1 MVRHQCSSL
10 RLLLSIVA
18 VLTIGALSACSGT
31 SSDSGGSSAAPT
43 SAPTFP
49 TSGTFIAD
57 IDKGGKK
64 VSIGIAVD
72 GADIAAYACNGT
84 DDEAWFFGSQSDG
97 RIDITSRFRDTLEAT
112 FDGAAIEGDLRL
124 NGVSYPFTA
133 AAAQPPAGVYTAELD
148 GVRASWVMRQDGS
161 AIGVQFNGGITGRD
175 LEQAELQQL
184 KEDAFRVQVR
194 NKRQLQQA
202 AQLVTLGNGATRSTI
217 NGRAVSPT
225 LVRGG
230 FRLG

>member
-1 MVRHQCSSL
+1 MVRHLRAAS
-10 RLLLSIVA
+10 RLLVSLVA
-18 VLTIGALSACSGT
+18 LVVLVSACSGT
-31 SSDSGGSSAAPT
+31 SSESPGSSGAPT
-43 SAPTFP
+43 SAATFP
-49 TSGTFIAD
+49 PSGTFIAD

-112 FDGAAIEGDLRL
+112 FDGTAVAGDLTM
-124 NGVSYPFTA
+124 NGVGYRFTA
-133 AAAQPPAGVYTAELD
+133 AAAQAPAGVYTADLD
-148 GVRASWVMRQDGS
+148 GVRASWVLRPDGS

-184 KEDAFRVQVR
+184 REDAFRVQVR

-202 AQLVTLGNGATRSTI
+202 AQLVTLGNGGTRSTI
-217 NGRAVSPT
+217 NGRPVSPT
-225 LVRGG
+225 VVKGN